1 MNDRLPH
8 DHDPPPID
16 DEPPPTEKEKMALAG
31 RAMGF
36 VPYEEGMTPD
46 QFGSYVKHFRL
57 QEGLGFV
64 SIYIP
69 SLTSPREPGQIVSDS
84 IWIVKRVPEDLGNG
98 IGLTHITNYMIDEV
112 DLSAI
117 KITDMRVFDVATGKE
132 IKPEMTAEE
141 RVRAGIE
148 EFETQS
154 SYLTHAD
161 LNEVNN
167 LLDSLDPD
175 DIFELPDPSNE

>member
-1 MNDRLPH
+1 M
-8 DHDPPPID
+8 
-16 DEPPPTEKEKMALAG
+16 
-31 RAMGF
+31 
-36 VPYEEGMTPD
+36 
-46 QFGSYVKHFRL
+46 
-57 QEGLGFV
+57 
-64 SIYIP
+64 
-69 SLTSPREPGQIVSDS
+69 
-84 IWIVKRVPEDLGNG
+84 
-98 IGLTHITNYMIDEV
+98 
-112 DLSAI
+112 
-117 KITDMRVFDVATGKE
+117 FDVATGKE